1 LAPEELLMNETLIFM
16 AAPFAACLILTG
28 IHCYLGLHIVT
39 RGVIFVDLALA
50 QVAALGT
57 TAALL
62 FGYELNSLQA
72 YCFSLGFTFIGAA
85 VFSLGR
91 FREEKIPQEA
101 IIGIAYAV
109 CSGAAILVL
118 DRGPHGHEAIQ
129 AMLVGN
135 ILYVTWRRVLKTL
148 IIYAAVGVVHFLLR
162 SRFLLITLDTR
173 EAWERGLSVRWWDFV
188 FYVTFGFVVTSSVQ
202 IGGVLLVFSYLVV
215 PAVCAMFFANRILS
229 RLAVGWGI
237 GFIASVGGVVASTA
251 WDLPTGA
258 SIVTAFG
265 LVLIVCA
272 LIAQAKTETKPE
284 NAQVFM
290 QKTFKERGESLMK

>member
-1 LAPEELLMNETLIFM
+1 MSETLMFM

-62 FGYELNSLQA
+62 FGYELNSPQA
-72 YCFSLGFTFIGAA
+72 YLFSLGFTFIGAA

-101 IIGIAYAV
+101 IIGIVYAV
-109 CSGAAILVL
+109 CSATAILVL
-118 DRGPHGHEAIQ
+118 DRAPHGEEAIS

-135 ILYVTWRRVLKTL
+135 ILYVTWPGVLKTIL
-148 IIYAAVGVVHFLLR
+148 IYSAVGVIHYLLR
-162 SRFLLITLDTR
+162 SRFLLISFNTQ
-173 EAWERGLSVRWWDFV
+173 EAWKRGLSVRWWDFV

-202 IGGVLLVFSYLVV
+202 IAGVLLVFSYLVV
-215 PAVCAMFFANRILS
+215 PAVCAMLFADGIFNRL
-229 RLAVGWGI
+229 LLGWAI
-237 GFIASVGGVVASTA
+237 GFIASVVGVVTSSK

-258 SIVTAFG
+258 SIVSAFG
-265 LVLIVCA
+265 LALLICA
-272 LIAQAKTETKPE
+272 LLFWTKNSLGRRTKAAKPLSAVIE
-284 NAQVFM
+284 Q
-290 QKTFKERGESLMK
+290 